1 MTPPLLTDRA
11 ACPSARPSAWRSRI
25 RRREGRSDRGQSS
38 IEFIGFLPILLL
50 LALAGVQLG
59 LAAYTANQAGT
70 AARAAARYVSQDDSN
85 NAAQAGR
92 NAISGWL
99 ADDATFAEDRP
110 SGEVS
115 VTATLQI
122 PSVIPGVT
130 FGSVER
136 KTTMPRADD

>member
-1 MTPPLLTDRA
+1 MNARTPA
-11 ACPSARPSAWRSRI
+11 PS
-25 RRREGRSDRGQSS
+25 RRKDRGQAS

-70 AARAAARYVSQDDSN
+70 AARAAARYASQDDTN

-99 ADDATFAEDRP
+99 ADDATFAEARP
-110 SGEVS
+110 RGEVS

-136 KTTMPRADD
+136 KSTMPRADD